1 MEVDAEMRRKIVA
14 STAAV
19 LVFVAALV
27 VVGTTFNADGL
38 SETGGY
44 ALIGTLV
51 LFVIIMALVGLFLD
65 RE

>member
-14 STAAV
+14 STLAV

-27 VVGTTFNADGL
+27 VVGATYNSDGL
-38 SETGGY
+38 SRTGGY
-44 ALIGTLV
+44 ALIATLV
-51 LFVIIMALVGLFLD
+51 LFVILMAVVGLLLD